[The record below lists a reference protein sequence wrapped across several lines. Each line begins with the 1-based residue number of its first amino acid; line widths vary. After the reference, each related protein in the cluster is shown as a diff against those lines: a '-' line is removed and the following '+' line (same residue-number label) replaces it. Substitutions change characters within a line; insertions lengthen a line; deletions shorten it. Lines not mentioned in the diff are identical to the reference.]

1 MLSGIKTLI
10 IVLAVCLLCMAV
22 IPSFLVSD
30 FAPITVE
37 LSRETFTETAG
48 VINNPDRGLYSIFGF
63 YITDQKED
71 YQTRVDRFFRDDK
84 PINLVMI
91 QINLAHYRDR
101 ELSTEALNNIS
112 NLFSALRTKE
122 QNWILRFTYDWDGN
136 ATATE
141 PESMD
146 IIVHHMAQLKDL
158 LQANQDKIF
167 VLQGFFTGKWG
178 EMHGTRYG
186 ASEDLRCLTEI
197 LMQVAGES
205 TYLSVR
211 TGAQWRNIT
220 GLAVTDALE
229 VENLSRLGLY
239 NDGIMGN
246 ESDCGSYNTSNSKD
260 GDPLACWSRDKE
272 LEFQNLLCRYV
283 PNGGEVIIN
292 NPLNDFENAVVTL
305 RKMHV
310 SYLNYDYDQKVL
322 DKWSSVIVGKGVYQG
337 MDGLTYIERHLGY
350 RILIND
356 VKTAYHPQHENVI
369 VDVELKN
376 VGFAPL
382 YEEKNIVLQVV
393 DKNNQLVYSHRYDQ
407 DIRQLYGGENFSDLL
422 ELHHEIP
429 IADWP
434 RGEFQ
439 VYLAVCDPDT
449 GELLTLANEQRM
461 TQYGYKIAS
470 IRRS

>member
-37 LSRETFTETAG
+37 LSRETFTETAS

-186 ASEDLRCLTEI
+186 APEDLRCLTEM
-197 LMQVAGES
+197 LMKVAGES

-229 VENLSRLGLY
+229 V
-239 NDGIMGN
+239 
-246 ESDCGSYNTSNSKD
+246 
-260 GDPLACWSRDKE
+260 
-272 LEFQNLLCRYV
+272 
-283 PNGGEVIIN
+283 
-292 NPLNDFENAVVTL
+292 
-305 RKMHV
+305 
-310 SYLNYDYDQKVL
+310 
-322 DKWSSVIVGKGVYQG
+322 
-337 MDGLTYIERHLGY
+337 
-350 RILIND
+350 
-356 VKTAYHPQHENVI
+356 
-369 VDVELKN
+369 
-376 VGFAPL
+376 
-382 YEEKNIVLQVV
+382 
-393 DKNNQLVYSHRYDQ
+393 
-407 DIRQLYGGENFSDLL
+407 
-422 ELHHEIP
+422 
-429 IADWP
+429 
-434 RGEFQ
+434 
-439 VYLAVCDPDT
+439 
-449 GELLTLANEQRM
+449 
-461 TQYGYKIAS
+461 
-470 IRRS
+470 